1 MKAKLKVIEGHL
13 MTGISYILPVIIG
26 ASLIV
31 GLAKLVGLGFGVS
44 DLNTYKDAGGI
55 LHGAYLMEQVGWTG
69 IGLMNVLLAGF
80 IAYSIAD
87 KSGLAAGFIGGALA
101 SSTNAGFI
109 GAVIAG
115 FFAGYVALFVKRKI
129 QIQGSAAGLVP
140 LLILPLITVG
150 LTGLLMSVLLGGP
163 LGALNTALIEWI
175 KGMVADGTSTLAL
188 ALILGA
194 MIGFDLGGPV
204 NKSAWMAGN
213 ALFLSGV
220 YLPAILV
227 NIAIVIPPL
236 GYGLATLIR
245 KRNFSPTFREAGR
258 GGLVMGIIGITE
270 GAIPFTLVNPLKL
283 IPLNVVACA
292 VGSGVAALL
301 GVHDIMP
308 PIGGLYGFFSV
319 GNWWAYLIGALTGAL
334 VIGIGANLLVN
345 FSEKKEQK
353 TPEHDQKQK
362 EEDDFDLVLEG

>member
-1 MKAKLKVIEGHL
+1 M
-13 MTGISYILPVIIG
+13 
-26 ASLIV
+26 V

-44 DLNTYKDAGGI
+44 DLNAYKDAGGI

-87 KSGLAAGFIGGALA
+87 KSGLARLG
-101 SSTNAGFI
+101 SSAVPLPAQRDAGFI

-115 FFAGYVALFVKRKI
+115 FFAGYVALFCETKI
-129 QIQGSAAGLVP
+129 QIQGSTTGLVP

-292 VGSGVAALL
+292 TGSGVLC
-301 GVHDIMP
+301 I
-308 PIGGLYGFFSV
+308 IRCS
-319 GNWWAYLIGALTGAL
+319 
-334 VIGIGANLLVN
+334 
-345 FSEKKEQK
+345 
-353 TPEHDQKQK
+353 
-362 EEDDFDLVLEG
+362 